1 MNGLIRTTARL
12 SLAALLVAA
21 VAISPLAAQEPTRL
35 RMTVLGGV
43 GAGDGTVGAIKA
55 WNDANPDI
63 QVDLE
68 LQSDELNW
76 QATAP
81 TTMFASSDGPD
92 LSWWWC
98 SPSFQYKEMVAA
110 GLLAPLDDIYANGGY
125 PDGTIQYFTES
136 DGHKYGVNT
145 DVVWTPYVYYN
156 KKIFTDLGLTP
167 PTTWDELYAIAAKV
181 REAGFQP
188 MVTLYDYGMVN
199 HLPDGLMMRSWTQ
212 EEYNAL
218 LRNWSPDSTEAER
231 AFKWTDPNSVRIFQ
245 TLKDIVDKGLA
256 ADGFAGIIDDEV
268 AKSMFTSGKA
278 AMYQTGSWGGAGM
291 LDQDQFEVGYFYY
304 PPINEVAYGPVGS
317 WVPNCYIAFNRD
329 KQEAAKKVIAFLA
342 SRDGALAYA
351 RASGLTIGR
360 TDVDAATLAEF
371 LKPMVAQMGAD
382 VAQMGAPALY
392 ESSVP
397 SDILNT
403 LKRTVGEVLNGVIT
417 PEQAGE
423 AMQAAYED
431 ARSR

>member
-1 MNGLIRTTARL
+1 MTPRLSTALRV
-12 SLAALLVAA
+12 SLAAVLTASLLVGPAM
-21 VAISPLAAQEPTRL
+21 AQERL

-55 WNDANPDI
+55 WNDKHPEL

-81 TTMFASSDGPD
+81 TTMFAAADGPD

-98 SPSFQYKEMVAA
+98 SPSFQYKEMIAA
-110 GLLAPLDDIYANGGY
+110 NMLAPLDDVYQAGTY
-125 PDGTIQYFTES
+125 PEGTIAYFTEP

-156 KKIFTDLGLTP
+156 KKIFADLGLEP
-167 PTTWDELYAIAAKV
+167 PKTWDDLYAIAAKV
-181 REAGFQP
+181 RGAGFQP

-199 HLPDGLMMRSWTQ
+199 HLPDGLMMRTWSQ
-212 EEYNAL
+212 EQYNAM
-218 LRNWSPDSTEAER
+218 LRNWSPESTDAER
-231 AFKWTDPNSVRIFQ
+231 AFKWTDPDSVRLFQ
-245 TLKDIVDKGLA
+245 YLKDIADKGLA

-268 AKSMFTSGKA
+268 AKSLFTSGKA

-304 PPINEVAYGPVGS
+304 PPIREDAYGPVGS
-317 WVPNCYIAFNRD
+317 WVPNCFIAFNRPNV
-329 KQEAAKKVIAFLA
+329 ENAKKVIAFLA
-342 SRDGALAYA
+342 SAEGAEAYA
-351 RASGLTIGR
+351 RGSGLTVGR
-360 TDVDAATLAEF
+360 QDISVETLNTF
-371 LKPMVAQMGAD
+371 LKPMVAQFAAD
-382 VAQMGAPALY
+382 VGTMGAPALY

-403 LKRTVGEVLNGVIT
+403 FKRTAGEVLTGVIT
-417 PEQAGE
+417 PEAAGQQME
-423 AMQAAYED
+423 DAYEE
-431 ARSR
+431 ARNR

>member
-1 MNGLIRTTARL
+1 MTAIRTTIL
-12 SLAALLVAA
+12 KTSLAALPAA
-21 VAISPLAAQEPTRL
+21 TLALPAAAETRL
-35 RMTVLGGV
+35 RMTVLGGP

-55 WNDANPDI
+55 WNAANPDL

-81 TTMFASSDGPD
+81 TTMFAASDGPD

-98 SPSFQYKEMVAA
+98 SPSFQYKQMVAA

-125 PDGTIQYFTES
+125 PDGTVTYFTEP

-156 KKIFTDLGLTP
+156 KKIFADLGLSP
-167 PTTWDELYAIAAKV
+167 PKTWDELYAIAAKV
-181 REAGFQP
+181 RGAGFQP

-199 HLPDGLMMRSWTQ
+199 HLPDGLMMRTWSQ
-212 EEYNAL
+212 DQYNAML
-218 LRNWSPDSTEAER
+218 HNWSPTSTEAER
-231 AFKWTDPNSVRIFQ
+231 AYKWTDPDSIRLFQ
-245 TLKDIVDKGLA
+245 TLKDIVDKGFA

-291 LDQDQFEVGYFYY
+291 LDNDKFEVGFFYY
-304 PPINEVAYGPVGS
+304 PPIRDQAYGPVGS
-317 WVPNCYIAFNRD
+317 WVPNCYIAFNRPNID
-329 KQEAAKKVIAFLA
+329 AAKKVIAFLA

-351 RASGLTIGR
+351 KASGLTIGR
-360 TDVDAATLAEF
+360 TDVDAETLNSF
-371 LKPMVAQMGAD
+371 LKPTVAQMAAD
-382 VAQMGAPALY
+382 VGKMGAPALY
-392 ESSVP
+392 ESAVP
-397 SDILNT
+397 PDMLNT
-403 LKRTVGEVLNGVIT
+403 FKRTVGEVLTGVKT
-417 PEQAGE
+417 PEEAGQ
-423 AMQAAYED
+423 AMQEAYEA
-431 ARSR
+431 ARSAQ

>member
-1 MNGLIRTTARL
+1 MGRVFRTTLHL
-12 SLAALLVAA
+12 SVVALMTASLSMGQVLAADP
-21 VAISPLAAQEPTRL
+21 IHL

-43 GAGDGTVGAIKA
+43 GAGDGTAGAIKA

-81 TTMFASSDGPD
+81 TTMFAASDGPD
-92 LSWWWC
+92 LTWWWC
-98 SPSFQYKEMVAA
+98 SPSFQYKEMIAA
-110 GLLAPLDDIYANGGY
+110 NLLAPLDDIYANGGY
-125 PDGTIQYFTES
+125 PDGTVQYFTEP

-156 KKIFTDLGLTP
+156 KTIFADLGLTP
-167 PTTWDELYAIAAKV
+167 PTTWEELYAIAAKV
-181 REAGFQP
+181 RGAGFQP

-199 HLPDGLMMRSWTQ
+199 HLVDGLMMRSWTQ

-218 LRNWSPDSTEAER
+218 LRNWSPTSTEAER
-231 AFKWTDPNSVRIFQ
+231 AHKWTDPDSIRIFQ
-245 TLKDIVDKGLA
+245 TLKDIVDKGFA

-268 AKSMFTSGKA
+268 AKSLFTSGKA

-291 LDQDQFEVGYFYY
+291 LKQDQFDVGYFYY
-304 PPINEVAYGPVGS
+304 PPIQDVAYGPVGS

-329 KQEAAKKVIAFLA
+329 KVDAAKKVITFLA
-342 SRDGALAYA
+342 SKDGALAYA
-351 RASGLTIGR
+351 KASGLTIGR
-360 TDVDAATLAEF
+360 TDVTAEDVSF
-371 LKPMVAQMGAD
+371 LSPMVSQMAAD
-382 VAQMGAPALY
+382 VGKMGAPALY

-397 SDILNT
+397 PDILNT
-403 LKRTVGEVLNGVIT
+403 LKRTAGEVLTGVST
-417 PEQAGE
+417 PEQAGQ
-423 AMQAAYED
+423 AMQDAYEE
-431 ARSR
+431 ARNK